1 MEIKHG
7 LISADDHVQ
16 EHPEVW
22 TSRMSKNKWGD
33 RVPHVKRR
41 QDGNDCWMIDGQE
54 IGLSALAFMTAAS
67 GDRGKEPTRW
77 LDVPAMAY
85 NPHER
90 LKALESDRVDYTVLY
105 PTVAGLAA
113 ESFGRIND
121 SELELACVQA
131 YNDWLMEEWAAVSPR
146 FIPQCIVPI
155 WPMENTVGEIKR
167 AVANGHKG
175 VIYPASP
182 MELRDVPH
190 INEPAYDPLW
200 KICEDL
206 GVPICFHS
214 GGSRKAQL
222 LPGEGFSPLV
232 AAAYRSVVRSV
243 SSIAVLANFLI
254 SRILYRFPNLKVV
267 FADSSLGWGAYEIE
281 YADYQSA
288 ADGLQSEG
296 YSLKPSELF
305 QRQCYFTCSYDCVS
319 LRVRRYLGP
328 SNILW
333 STHFPLPTTSW
344 PNTQQK
350 IELSFKGIPNDE
362 KARILWRNAATLYAL

>member
-33 RVPHVKRR
+33 RVPHVKRQ
-41 QDGNDCWMIDGQE
+41 QDGEDCWIIDGRE
-54 IGLSALAFMTAAS
+54 ISLRELAFMSTVG
-67 GDRGKEPTRW
+67 GDGREPTRW
-77 LDVPAMAY
+77 KDVPTIAY

-90 LKALESDRVDYTVLY
+90 LKALESDHVDYTVLY
-105 PTVAGLAA
+105 PTVAGFAA
-113 ESFGRIND
+113 ESFGRIHD

-131 YNDWLMEEWAAVSPR
+131 YNDWLIEEWTTVSPR

-200 KICEDL
+200 RICEDL

-214 GGSRKAQL
+214 GGSRKAQM
-222 LPGEGFSPLV
+222 LPGEGFSPRV
-232 AAAYRSVVRSV
+232 AAAYGSVVRSV

-254 SRILYRFPNLKVV
+254 SRILYRFPHLKVV
-267 FADSSLGWGAYEIE
+267 FADSSLGWGAYELE

-288 ADGLQSEG
+288 ADGLQAEG
-296 YSLKPSELF
+296 YELKPSELF

-319 LRVRRYLGP
+319 LRVRRYLGS

-333 STHFPLPTTSW
+333 STHLPLPTTSW
-344 PNTQQK
+344 PKTQQK
-350 IELSFKGIPNDE
+350 IDLSFENIPDVE